1 MMEIQLAYTF
11 NSDQVANR
19 FLNDVR
25 SGTVTG
31 VTARFYSD
39 SKTVRLSFK
48 VLDNSGGFDGRTAAL
63 DDMAI
68 HYEGTE
74 VPV

>member
-1 MMEIQLAYTF
+1 MQIYLAYTF

-25 SGTVTG
+25 SGTVAG
-31 VTARFYSD
+31 VSARFYSD
-39 SKTVRLSFK
+39 SKTVKLSYK
-48 VLDNSGGFDGRTAAL
+48 VLENAGDFDGRTAAL
-63 DDMAI
+63 DDMAVY
-68 HYEGTE
+68 YEGSE

>member
-25 SGTVTG
+25 SGTVAG
-31 VTARFYSD
+31 VSARFYSD
-39 SKTVRLSFK
+39 SKTVKLSYK
-48 VLDNSGGFDGRTAAL
+48 VLEDGGNFDGRTAAL
-63 DDMAI
+63 DDMAV

>member
-1 MMEIQLAYTF
+1 MQIYLAYTF

-25 SGTVTG
+25 SGTIAG
-31 VTARFYSD
+31 VSARFYSD
-39 SKTVRLSFK
+39 SKTVKLSYK
-48 VLDNSGGFDGRTAAL
+48 VLENGGNFDGRTAAL
-63 DDMAI
+63 DDMAVY
-68 HYEGTE
+68 YEGSE